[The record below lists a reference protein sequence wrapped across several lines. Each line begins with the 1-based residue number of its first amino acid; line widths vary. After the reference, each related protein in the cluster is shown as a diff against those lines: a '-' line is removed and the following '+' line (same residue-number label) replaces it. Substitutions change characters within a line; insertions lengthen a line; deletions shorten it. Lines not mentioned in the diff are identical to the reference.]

1 MKFKYK
7 KIKDIAVVYSGTTP
21 STSKSEY
28 WNGNIKWITPAEL
41 QDGHNW
47 YIYDTE
53 RKITDEAV
61 RSKNLKMLKKGTIL
75 LTTRAPIGKVA
86 LVGEVMCT
94 NQGFKNIEC
103 NTDVVNPEF
112 LYFWLLS
119 KKEYL
124 NSLGRGA
131 TFKEIS
137 KTIVE
142 NIQVPVPPL
151 GIQGK
156 IVEILKQSLFL
167 IDKRKA
173 QIEVLD
179 QLTQS
184 VFLEMFGS
192 IQGEK
197 LPLSELCEINPPKRE
212 VADLKEDTI
221 VSFIPMANVSENGE
235 IDLSETRNL
244 GEVYKG
250 FTYFKENDVL
260 FAKITP
266 CMENGK
272 GAIAKN
278 LTNEV
283 GFGSTEFHV
292 LRPKEEITSE
302 WLYYLTT
309 LPNFRQQAEKNM
321 TGSAGQKRVPKQ
333 FFDKY
338 KVNKPTIESQEEFK
352 KIILKINSQKEMLKK
367 SLANLETNFQ
377 SLMQRAFKGELFTE
391 EKVSNL

>member
-21 STSKSEY
+21 NTSKSEY

-173 QIEVLD
+173 QIEALD

-292 LRPKEEITSE
+292 LRPKEGITSE

-367 SLANLETNFQ
+367 SLAILDTNFQ

>member
-1 MKFKYK
+1 MSINYK
-7 KIKDIAVVYSGTTP
+7 RLGDIATYINGYAFKPKDWGTKGLPIIRIQNLTG
-21 STSKSEY
+21 SSKEINFYDGDIDEKYIVRKGDILIAWSASLGVHE
-28 WNGNIKWITPAEL
+28 WNGEKALLNQHIFKVVFDKEKINKNFFKFMVQKLLERTQKYLHGSTMKHITKKYF
-41 QDGHNW
+41 D
-47 YIYDTE
+47 
-53 RKITDEAV
+53 
-61 RSKNLKMLKKGTIL
+61 NLLI
-75 LTTRAPIGKVA
+75 P
-86 LVGEVMCT
+86 
-94 NQGFKNIEC
+94 F
-103 NTDVVNPEF
+103 
-112 LYFWLLS
+112 
-119 KKEYL
+119 
-124 NSLGRGA
+124 
-131 TFKEIS
+131 
-137 KTIVE
+137 
-142 NIQVPVPPL
+142 PPL
-151 GIQGK
+151 EIQEK
-156 IVEILKQSLFL
+156 IAGTLLLAESLVN
-167 IDKRKA
+167 KRKA
-173 QIEVLD
+173 QIESLD

>member
-377 SLMQRAFKGELFTE
+377 SLMQRAFKGDLFTE

>member
-1 MKFKYK
+1 
-7 KIKDIAVVYSGTTP
+7 
-21 STSKSEY
+21 
-28 WNGNIKWITPAEL
+28 
-41 QDGHNW
+41 
-47 YIYDTE
+47 
-53 RKITDEAV
+53 
-61 RSKNLKMLKKGTIL
+61 
-75 LTTRAPIGKVA
+75 
-86 LVGEVMCT
+86 
-94 NQGFKNIEC
+94 
-103 NTDVVNPEF
+103 
-112 LYFWLLS
+112 
-119 KKEYL
+119 
-124 NSLGRGA
+124 
-131 TFKEIS
+131 
-137 KTIVE
+137 
-142 NIQVPVPPL
+142 
-151 GIQGK
+151 
-156 IVEILKQSLFL
+156 
-167 IDKRKA
+167 
-173 QIEVLD
+173 
-179 QLTQS
+179 
-184 VFLEMFGS
+184 MFGS

-250 FTYFKENDVL
+250 FTYLKENDVL

-292 LRPKEEITSE
+292 LRPKEGITSE

-367 SLANLETNFQ
+367 SLAILDTNFQ

>member
-1 MKFKYK
+1 MK
-7 KIKDIAVVYSGTTP
+7 KIMLKDLFSIRKGKKVEPVEAPSDDTVRYIQIEDLRDNSNPKFCLPKESYVFANKNHIIIAWDGANAGTVSYGLEGAIGSTLAILETREKNVYIPYVG
-21 STSKSEY
+21 KF
-28 WNGNIKWITPAEL
+28 L
-41 QDGHNW
+41 Q
-47 YIYDTE
+47 
-53 RKITDEAV
+53 
-61 RSKNLKMLKKGTIL
+61 SKNQYLRDT
-75 LTTRAPIGKVA
+75 
-86 LVGEVMCT
+86 CT
-94 NQGFKNIEC
+94 
-103 NTDVVNPEF
+103 
-112 LYFWLLS
+112 
-119 KKEYL
+119 
-124 NSLGRGA
+124 GA
-131 TFKEIS
+131 TIPHIS
-137 KTIVE
+137 RKALE
-142 NIQVPVPPL
+142 NIVIPL
-151 GIQGK
+151 PSVERQKYISNILDK
-156 IVEILKQSLFL
+156 AKSLIV
-167 IDKRKA
+167 KRKA
-173 QIEVLD
+173 QIEALD

-221 VSFIPMANVSENGE
+221 VSFIPMANVSETGE

-244 GEVYKG
+244 GDVYKG

-292 LRPKEEITSE
+292 LRPKEGITSE

-367 SLANLETNFQ
+367 SLAILDTNFQ